1 MRTKAKTM
9 YGVSELQEL
18 KNKNT
23 SKLFQEKMQEK
34 RQSHAEDQ
42 RSNYKFQQPRDS
54 LKNNF
59 QHFTAERASEA
70 GMKEA
75 E

>member
-1 MRTKAKTM
+1 M
-9 YGVSELQEL
+9 YGAQDLQEL
-18 KNKNT
+18 KNKNS
-23 SKLFQEKMQEK
+23 SKLVQEKMLDK

-42 RSNYKFQQPRDS
+42 RSNYKFQQPRES
-54 LKNNF
+54 LKNSF

-70 GMKEA
+70 GMKET